1 MILGLSL
8 EQFTYLHVFLS
19 LVGIAA
25 GIFIVFGLLT
35 SRKLPILSALF
46 LVTTAA
52 TSLTGFLFP
61 FKGVTPGII
70 LGILSLIV
78 AIVALYVGKLA
89 GAWRGT
95 YVISACV
102 AFYFN
107 FFVLIAQSF
116 AKVPAL
122 HAIAPTQ
129 ASPAFGITQLAVLVI
144 FILLTVRSFK
154 KFRPA

>member
-78 AIVALYVGKLA
+78 LILAIVALYVGKLA

-95 YVISACV
+95 YVIS
-102 AFYFN
+102 F
-107 FFVLIAQSF
+107 
-116 AKVPAL
+116 
-122 HAIAPTQ
+122 
-129 ASPAFGITQLAVLVI
+129 
-144 FILLTVRSFK
+144 
-154 KFRPA
+154 